1 MAHEFPAQGRAE
13 HELAVAG
20 EPGHARAVAGLDDGE
35 GRAGALDLAGGG
47 GEQFAG
53 AGEVHAEDGGD
64 LVGGEVM
71 TYGEFERLALL
82 GVVPAA
88 SGQASRASS
97 RRRAS
102 CRSAATGGSAGFWD
116 AP

>member
-1 MAHEFPAQGRAE
+1 MAHEFAAQGGAE
-13 HELAVAG
+13 HELVVAG
-20 EPGHARAVAGLDDGE
+20 EPRHARTVTGLDDGE

-64 LVGGEVM
+64 LVGGEVVA
-71 TYGEFERLALL
+71 YGEFERLALL

-88 SGQASRASS
+88 SGQASRESS

-102 CRSAATGGSAGFWD
+102 RTSAPTGGSAGAWA